1 MTLSP
6 FSLWKRVRDRKQ
18 QSRVLADFESEMFHL
33 EVFLLI
39 ILLAS
44 GIASVGILQN
54 NVAVLIGAMLITPLV
69 NPFVGIALGMVVQSG
84 KVFRMSLVRAVLG
97 TMFFWGLA
105 FAMGKML
112 TLPGQPVPQIF
123 PSLAI
128 GLPEI
133 LLAIFAGL
141 VAAIAIASE
150 KIYNLISGAAIAI
163 ALAPPLAMSG
173 IALAMGHEAV
183 FLHGLKLF
191 GINAAGL
198 VVMGLVVF
206 LIFGFR
212 KPEPENPL
220 TGHSTDLIFPRVDD
234 PVLVLGIRG
243 HRDARIFSFSECLN
257 FWIFPGGLPN
267 EKNFRIVLILYKI
280 LLPEC
285 QIGVGEL
292 LGEGPAV
299 SLAGEPVWDLKSIF
313 HKKQKIK
320 IRKQAPP
327 KSWRLIFSKR
337 IFYRGPDQ
345 KNLDY
350 FFIWQKR
357 RLYFL
362 NRLCPQRTYFFF
374 RKRGFGRTPF
384 QVFLHLTRL

>member
-220 TGHSTDLIFPRVDD
+220 T
-234 PVLVLGIRG
+234 
-243 HRDARIFSFSECLN
+243 
-257 FWIFPGGLPN
+257 
-267 EKNFRIVLILYKI
+267 
-280 LLPEC
+280 
-285 QIGVGEL
+285 
-292 LGEGPAV
+292 
-299 SLAGEPVWDLKSIF
+299 
-313 HKKQKIK
+313 
-320 IRKQAPP
+320 
-327 KSWRLIFSKR
+327 
-337 IFYRGPDQ
+337 
-345 KNLDY
+345 
-350 FFIWQKR
+350 
-357 RLYFL
+357 
-362 NRLCPQRTYFFF
+362 
-374 RKRGFGRTPF
+374 
-384 QVFLHLTRL
+384 